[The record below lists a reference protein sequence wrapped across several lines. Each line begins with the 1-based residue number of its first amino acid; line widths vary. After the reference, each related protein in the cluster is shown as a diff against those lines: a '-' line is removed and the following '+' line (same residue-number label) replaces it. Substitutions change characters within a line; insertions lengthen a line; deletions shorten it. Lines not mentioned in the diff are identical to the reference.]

1 MEREIAAIES
11 ARKKRAKKRNAFFKN
26 FKDFKILLSIAFAKE
41 KKMNKGYFI
50 SFEGGEACGK
60 STQIKKLKEY
70 ISTLSQKDKFI
81 FVREPGGTPLTEA
94 LRRFILNYE
103 IDKPLPMT
111 ELLLFC
117 AARVEDVEKCIKPA
131 LSQGK
136 IVIADRFYD
145 STIAYQGM
153 ARKVMSSE
161 DILDLTKKIIGDVK
175 PDLTFY
181 LQISPEEAFKRKSK
195 MSEGLDRIEQEGIE
209 FHKAVAKG
217 YDYISSIEK
226 ERFYVLDANKS
237 PEEIFDEIVT
247 VLRTKIGSY
256 LK

>member
-1 MEREIAAIES
+1 MG
-11 ARKKRAKKRNAFFKN
+11 N
-26 FKDFKILLSIAFAKE
+26 
-41 KKMNKGYFI
+41 GYFI

-70 ISTLSQKDKFI
+70 ISTLTQKDNFI
-81 FVREPGGTPLTEA
+81 FVREPGGTPLTDEIRK
-94 LRRFILNYE
+94 LILNYE
-103 IDKPLPMT
+103 IDKPLPIT

-131 LSQGK
+131 LLQGK
-136 IVIADRFYD
+136 VVIADRFYD
-145 STIAYQGM
+145 STIAYQGA
-153 ARKVMSSE
+153 ARQIMTSE
-161 DILDLTKKIIGDVK
+161 DILKLTKKIIGDIK

-181 LQISPEEAFKRKSK
+181 LKISPEEAFKRKAK
-195 MSEGLDRIEQEGIE
+195 MSEELDRIEQEGLA

-226 ERFYVLDANKS
+226 ERFYLLDASKS
-237 PEEIFDEIVT
+237 PEEIFSEIIT
-247 VLRTKIGSY
+247 VLKKKIGNY